1 MSVIEIFA
9 LIIFLFPLAFS
20 PGPGNMFF
28 AANGAR
34 FGFVNT
40 LSANLG
46 YHLATIIVT
55 FLIGFGFSVFFS
67 FIEKQYQYIQ
77 IIGSLYVM
85 YLAYKFFRA
94 DVYNQNSQKFRCTFT
109 DGVVLLVFNPK
120 AYVIISLMFAIF
132 LDSSQNILKLIII
145 TLVFTINNFISFTL
159 WTVFGDLIG
168 AKFRNEKYS
177 KILNNV
183 FSLLLFLVGVWMLTI
198 KDIDFNL
205 YF

>member
-159 WTVFGDLIG
+159 WTLFGDLIG

>member
-132 LDSSQNILKLIII
+132 LDSNQNILKLIII

-183 FSLLLFLVGVWMLTI
+183 FSLLLFLVGVWMLTT

>member
-28 AANGAR
+28 AANGVR

-132 LDSSQNILKLIII
+132 LDSNQNILKLIII

>member
-55 FLIGFGFSVFFS
+55 FLIGFGFF
-67 FIEKQYQYIQ
+67 Q
-77 IIGSLYVM
+77 
-85 YLAYKFFRA
+85 AR
-94 DVYNQNSQKFRCTFT
+94 
-109 DGVVLLVFNPK
+109 
-120 AYVIISLMFAIF
+120 IF
-132 LDSSQNILKLIII
+132 
-145 TLVFTINNFISFTL
+145 
-159 WTVFGDLIG
+159 
-168 AKFRNEKYS
+168 
-177 KILNNV
+177 
-183 FSLLLFLVGVWMLTI
+183 
-198 KDIDFNL
+198 
-205 YF
+205 

>member
-40 LSANLG
+40 LSANFG

-94 DVYNQNSQKFRCTFT
+94 GVYDQNSQNFRCTFT

-132 LDSSQNILKLIII
+132 LDSNQNILKLIII

-198 KDIDFNL
+198 KGIDFNL
-205 YF
+205 

>member
-40 LSANLG
+40 LSANFG

-55 FLIGFGFSVFFS
+55 FLIGFGFSLFFS

-94 DVYNQNSQKFRCTFT
+94 GVYDQNSQNFRCTFT

-120 AYVIISLMFAIF
+120 AYVIISLMFSIF
-132 LDSSQNILKLIII
+132 LDSSQNTLKLITI

>member
-132 LDSSQNILKLIII
+132 LDSNQNILKLIII

>member
-40 LSANLG
+40 LSANFG

-55 FLIGFGFSVFFS
+55 FFIGFGFSLFFS

-94 DVYNQNSQKFRCTFT
+94 GVYDQNSQNFRCTFT

-132 LDSSQNILKLIII
+132 LDSNQNILKLIII

-198 KDIDFNL
+198 KGIDFNL
-205 YF
+205 

>member
-40 LSANLG
+40 LSATFG

-55 FLIGFGFSVFFS
+55 FLIGFGFSLFFS

-85 YLAYKFFRA
+85 YLAYKFFRTG
-94 DVYNQNSQKFRCTFT
+94 VYNQNSQKFRCTFT

-120 AYVIISLMFAIF
+120 AYVIISLMFSIF
-132 LDSSQNILKLIII
+132 LDSSQNTLKLITI

-168 AKFRNEKYS
+168 AKFRNEKHS
-177 KILNNV
+177 KILNNL
-183 FSLLLFLVGVWMLTI
+183 FSLTLFLVGVWMLTI
-198 KDIDFNL
+198 KGIDFN
-205 YF
+205 F

>member
-94 DVYNQNSQKFRCTFT
+94 GVYDQNSQNFRCTFT

-205 YF
+205 HF

>member
-1 MSVIEIFA
+1 MNLFEIIA
-9 LIIFLFPLAFS
+9 LLIFLFPLAFS

-40 LSANLG
+40 LLANLG

-77 IIGSLYVM
+77 IIGSIYVM

-120 AYVIISLMFAIF
+120 AYVIISLMSLPMTFRFLCGCVCVFAIASG
-132 LDSSQNILKLIII
+132 LTCAADNHILKRARVL
-145 TLVFTINNFISFTL
+145 
-159 WTVFGDLIG
+159 
-168 AKFRNEKYS
+168 R
-177 KILNNV
+177 
-183 FSLLLFLVGVWMLTI
+183 
-198 KDIDFNL
+198 
-205 YF
+205 

>member
-40 LSANLG
+40 LSANFG

-94 DVYNQNSQKFRCTFT
+94 GVYNQSGQKLRCTFT

-132 LDSSQNILKLIII
+132 LDSNQNILKLIII

>member
-40 LSANLG
+40 LSANFG

-55 FLIGFGFSVFFS
+55 FLIGFGFSLFFS
-67 FIEKQYQYIQ
+67 FVEKQYQYIQ

-94 DVYNQNSQKFRCTFT
+94 GVYDQNSQNFRCTFT

-132 LDSSQNILKLIII
+132 LDSNQNILKLIII

-159 WTVFGDLIG
+159 WTVFGLSLIH
-168 AKFRNEKYS
+168 
-177 KILNNV
+177 I
-183 FSLLLFLVGVWMLTI
+183 
-198 KDIDFNL
+198 
-205 YF
+205 

>member
-1 MSVIEIFA
+1 MSIIEIFA

-40 LSANLG
+40 LSANFG

-55 FLIGFGFSVFFS
+55 FLIGFGFSLFFS

-94 DVYNQNSQKFRCTFT
+94 GVNDQNSQNFRCTFT

-205 YF
+205 HF